1 MKLTKNEKIYL
12 REVQAKINQL
22 SSQQEQIFKKCIE
35 QLKITDK
42 TEEEIIFDF
51 VYNEFNMLKNV
62 KRSNLND
69 SAKRNK

>member
-12 REVQAKINQL
+12 KEVQAKINQL